1 MTHLFEG
8 VGVALTTPFTNN
20 KVNLEAL
27 KAHVNFLLENNAQ
40 AIIVNGT
47 TAESPTLTTD
57 EKERI
62 LKTVIDLVDKRV
74 PVIAGTGTNDTEKSI
89 QASIQAKALGADAI
103 MLITPYYNKTNQ
115 RGLVK
120 HFEAITDAVKL
131 PVVLY
136 NVPSRTNMTI
146 EPETVEILSQ
156 HPYIVALKDATNDF
170 EYLEEVKKR
179 IDTNSF
185 ALYSGND
192 DNVVEYYQ
200 RGGQGVISVIANVIP
215 KEFQALYDAQQSG
228 LDIQDQFKPIGTL
241 LSALS
246 VDINP
251 IPIKALTSY
260 LEFGNYELRLPLVS
274 LEDTDTK
281 VLREAYDTFKA
292 GENEWKYY

>member
-156 HPYIVALKDATNDF
+156 HPYIVALKDTTNDF

-292 GENEWKYY
+292 GENE

>member
-260 LEFGNYELRLPLVS
+260 LEFGNYELRLPLVI

-292 GENEWKYY
+292 GENE

>member
-57 EKERI
+57 EKELI

-120 HFEAITDAVKL
+120 HFEAIADAVKL

-156 HPYIVALKDATNDF
+156 HPSIVALKDATNDF

-260 LEFGNYELRLPLVS
+260 LVFGNYELRLPLVS

-292 GENEWKYY
+292 GENE